1 MTARV
6 WPHKKLDSHS
16 QSHSIATLFFK
27 CEKSCI
33 IERFAIYILAF
44 WHNLHGYINR
54 VKAKIDDCFAM
65 DGDTIYKIYLQNIIS
80 IIRLDINLE
89 GTFTILLIAIF
100 VL

>member
-1 MTARV
+1 M
-6 WPHKKLDSHS
+6 
-16 QSHSIATLFFK
+16 
-27 CEKSCI
+27 E
-33 IERFAIYILAF
+33 
-44 WHNLHGYINR
+44 YINR

-65 DGDTIYKIYLQNIIS
+65 EILCIYKIYLQNIIS